1 MTTRT
6 TGNALSREA
15 LTDLLARCALNDHGA
30 FERLYQHTSPQL
42 FGLVLRIVR
51 EEQFA
56 RDVLQDGF
64 VKIWN
69 HAGDY
74 RPEKGSPVTWMG
86 GIMRNRAIDL
96 LRRRRSNPVVA
107 VEQEE
112 ISTFADEQALPPDLE
127 VAGDQNRAA
136 LLSCLGQLTESQ
148 RQAIGLAYFRGLTHE
163 ELARHMDTPLGTVKS
178 WLRRGLLKL
187 RDCLESR

>member
-1 MTTRT
+1 MTTQT
-6 TGNALSREA
+6 ISNALSREA
-15 LTDLLARCALNDHGA
+15 LSDLLARCALNDHGA

-51 EEQFA
+51 EEQLA
-56 RDVLQDGF
+56 RDVLQDGY

-69 HAGDY
+69 NAGDY

-86 GIMRNRAIDL
+86 SIMRNRAIDL

-107 VEQEE
+107 VEQDE
-112 ISTFADEQALPPDLE
+112 IGAFADERALPPDLA
-127 VAGDQNRAA
+127 VAGDQNRSA
-136 LLSCLGQLTESQ
+136 LLACMDQLTESQ
-148 RQAIGLAYFRGLTHE
+148 KQAIGLAYYRGLTHE
-163 ELARHMDTPLGTVKS
+163 ELAQHLDTPLGTVKS

-187 RDCLESR
+187 RDCLESP

>member
-1 MTTRT
+1 MTTQT
-6 TGNALSREA
+6 TVNALSREA
-15 LTDLLARCALNDHGA
+15 LTDLLARCALNEYGA

-56 RDVLQDGF
+56 RDVLQDGY

-69 HAGDY
+69 NAGDY
-74 RPEKGSPVTWMG
+74 RPEKGSPLTWMG
-86 GIMRNRAIDL
+86 SIMRNRAIDL

-112 ISTFADEQALPPDLE
+112 ITAFADEQSLPPDLE

-136 LLSCLGQLTESQ
+136 LLACLGELSESQ
-148 RQAIGLAYFRGLTHE
+148 RQAIGLAYYRGLTHE
-163 ELARHMDTPLGTVKS
+163 ELARHLDTPLGTVKS

-187 RDCLESR
+187 SDCLESR